1 MGVGKYI
8 IIALKYHVCNIF
20 FSYLG
25 KTGADREISK
35 LCDNIQERYFA
46 KEKNFKQSGKRQLL
60 HKILDGHEYLSEN
73 QLFKALNY
81 FSQESGFHSYVK
93 DLLPL
98 VPTNETFTEGIRRK
112 PTVLILDKEIQGLP
126 WESMEFLKGKFF
138 PFCLV
143 LEIVFYIFPVGF

>member
-1 MGVGKYI
+1 MFVI
-8 IIALKYHVCNIF
+8 FF

-25 KTGADREISK
+25 KTDADHEISK
-35 LCDNIQERYFA
+35 LCDNIQGRYFA
-46 KEKNFKQSGKRQLL
+46 KEKNFTQSGKRQLL

-81 FSQESGFHSYVK
+81 FSHESGFHSYVK

-138 PFCLV
+138 PILS
-143 LEIVFYIFPVGF
+143 FPFFLISFFFLKLFFLTYFADF

>member
-1 MGVGKYI
+1 MGVAKCKYI
-8 IIALKYHVCNIF
+8 IISLKYHVCNIF
-20 FSYLG
+20 FFSYLG
-25 KTGADREISK
+25 KTDADHEISK
-35 LCDNIQERYFA
+35 LCDNIQGRYFA
-46 KEKNFKQSGKRQLL
+46 KEKNFTQSGKRQLL
-60 HKILDGHEYLSEN
+60 HKILDGHEFLSEN

-81 FSQESGFHSYVK
+81 FSHESGFHSYVK

-138 PFCLV
+138 PILSDFLK
-143 LEIVFYIFPVGF
+143 LFF